1 MAQNHNSQTISTII
15 FDLSDVL
22 IKGLEG
28 SENLLKKH
36 YKNIHINHFFI
47 KPISDF
53 FSAKISEE
61 EYFKAFNEY
70 NKLNISIN
78 ILKKAVRDNFTEI
91 EGTREIIKKLKTKN
105 YKLGLLSI
113 HTKEWIEYCER
124 KYKYHHLFNTISYSY
139 HGVSKPNKESFE
151 LVLKQLE
158 AQPNETLF
166 IDDNEK
172 NISAANNLGLNT
184 IKFVNPKQLRGE
196 LREYGIQV

>member
-1 MAQNHNSQTISTII
+1 MAQNHNSQRISTII

-28 SENLLKKH
+28 TENLLKKH

-61 EYFKAFNEY
+61 EYFSAFNEY
-70 NKLNISIN
+70 NKLNISID

-91 EGTREIIKKLKTKN
+91 DGTREIIEKLKIEN

-139 HGVSKPNKESFE
+139 HGVSKPDKESFE

-158 AQPNETLF
+158 AKPIETLF
-166 IDDNEK
+166 IDDNAK
-172 NISAANNLGLNT
+172 NISAAKNLGLNT
-184 IKFVNPKQLRGE
+184 IKFVNPTQLRDE
-196 LREYGIQV
+196 LRDYGIQV